1 MTNLQD
7 RVRAEPAYASAGPD
21 PRPAKSAGA
30 SADAAPGGA
39 GAVGSSTALQ
49 KGRIAHGLLAIAATS
64 ARHGGGRP
72 LLLFHC
78 SRLLS
83 AARLAPNPRKMGS
96 WARVPL
102 LFRCFNNGRAL
113 EDRHTGAV
121 RGRRQVGETNPRCRS
136 ATPLASVTSLRS
148 HAAHR
153 PRCDGLR
160 WPRGSRNTWRPE
172 GGCPGSARRC
182 SRW

>member
-1 MTNLQD
+1 MRAQ
-7 RVRAEPAYASAGPD
+7 VRTQGQP
-21 PRPAKSAGA
+21 K
-30 SADAAPGGA
+30 APGHLPMLRLAERARSGA
-39 GAVGSSTALQ
+39 ARRCRRGGFGMACQPLPARPPSRRQA
-49 KGRIAHGLLAIAATS
+49 GRYCYSIVLDCYLRRAARRTR
-64 ARHGGGRP
+64 AKWAFGHE
-72 LLLFHC
+72 FHC
-78 SRLLS
+78 CF
-83 AARLAPNPRKMGS
+83 
-96 WARVPL
+96 VV
-102 LFRCFNNGRAL
+102 FNNGRAL